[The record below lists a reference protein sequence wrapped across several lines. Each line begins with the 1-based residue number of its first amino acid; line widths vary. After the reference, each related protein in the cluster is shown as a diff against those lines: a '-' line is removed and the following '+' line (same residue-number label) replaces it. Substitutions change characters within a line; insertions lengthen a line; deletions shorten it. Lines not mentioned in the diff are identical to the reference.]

1 MTRAWLLLLGALATL
16 GFAVTVL
23 IVLPRVVLTHVGAP
37 AALAPYTALQAR
49 GRGVYRANGCVY
61 CHSQQ
66 VRDPAFTT
74 DIDRGW
80 GPRATVPADYVYDR
94 PHLLGTMRTGPDLI
108 NVGQRLPDPNWQ
120 LIHLYN
126 PRAVTPW
133 SIMPAFPFL
142 FAVKP
147 RAAVRPGER
156 VVPVTGRYA
165 PPPGSVVVAGPDA
178 LALVEYLL
186 SLKRGY
192 PVPASAAATDQAL
205 SGATGRGV
213 HTMP

>member
-23 IVLPRVVLTHVGAP
+23 IVVPRVMLSGISAP
-37 AALAPYTALQAR
+37 PALAQYSAQEQR
-49 GRGVYRANGCVY
+49 GRAVYVANGCVY

-80 GPRATVPADYVYDR
+80 GIRATVPGDYAYDR

-108 NVGQRLPDPNWQ
+108 NVGQRLPDPAWH
-120 LIHLYN
+120 LVHLYN

-142 FAVKP
+142 FELAD
-147 RAAVRPGER
+147 
-156 VVPVTGRYA
+156 TGA
-165 PPPGSVVVAGPDA
+165 TPPAQGVVAVPPAFVPQGKRVLATEDA
-178 LALVEYLL
+178 LALTAYLQ
-186 SLKRGY
+186 SLKRSF
-192 PVPASAAATDQAL
+192 PVPASAFVTDQHR
-205 SGATGRGV
+205 GAAS
-213 HTMP
+213 HAAEKMP